1 MPSFLDLPPEIRNL
15 IYEYALSGSKPFTAK
30 LHFSPSF
37 TGLLRVNKQTYA
49 EAAGYFYTENV
60 FSFPQ
65 SLFDDGSILEKL
77 QTYIH
82 LPIWRLATIKK
93 FQLHIPV
100 SLRTSPYIPVPERPG
115 R

>member
-1 MPSFLDLPPEIRNL
+1 MPSFLDLPPEIRNI

-30 LHFSPSF
+30 LHFSPPF

-49 EAAGYFYTENV
+49 EAAGYFYAQNV

-77 QTYIH
+77 QTYIQI
-82 LPIWRLATIKK
+82 PMWRLATIRK
-93 FQLHIPV
+93 FQLLIPV
-100 SLRTSPYIPVPERPG
+100 SQRKSSNPRH
-115 R
+115 